1 MLQNWVESIRYHL
14 NSMPANFGAHCP
26 SRMVTVTIF
35 RDHFGRGNIFV
46 SFENGLRTGVSGRVR

>member
-14 NSMPANFGAHCP
+14 NSIPANFGAHWT

-35 RDHFGRGNIFV
+35 RDNFGRGNICV
-46 SFENGLRTGVSGRVR
+46 SIGNGLGTGTF